1 MAILCYSHIQHGK
14 TTCCPVTH
22 PGIDPDLFMPASITA
37 ATTMIASSLST
48 TSNVVEAAS
57 DRVMHLWSLIMRLP
71 DDEIA
76 VARGNVLKKLAEQQH
91 LGEDEL
97 VIVGLKYLHQDVG
110 RRRDASGLARTK
122 SSEEKP

>member
-1 MAILCYSHIQHGK
+1 
-14 TTCCPVTH
+14 
-22 PGIDPDLFMPASITA
+22 MPASITA